1 MSRPFASGS
10 SGPPLARVLV
20 ADDDPGILQALS
32 SCLTRAGFA
41 VTTALDGAA
50 AIELANTEPFELML
64 VDLNMRTSGITVV
77 RHVRQRLGTGVYCA
91 VLSGDDGDD
100 ARAACLGAGANEVFV
115 KPAPASILRR
125 RLTEVAQALR
135 AGGPAQPLLAHQRS
149 A

>member
-10 SGPPLARVLV
+10 AAPPLARVLV

-41 VTTALDGAA
+41 VTTALDGAP
-50 AIELANTEPFELML
+50 AIQLADSEPFELVL
-64 VDLNMRTSGITVV
+64 VDLNMRTSGIAVV
-77 RHVRQRLGTGVYCA
+77 RHVRERLGTSVYCA

-100 ARAACLGAGANEVFV
+100 TRVACLGAGADEVFV
-115 KPAPASILRR
+115 KPAPASVLRR

-135 AGGPAQPLLAHQRS
+135 ASGSAQVALAQRS